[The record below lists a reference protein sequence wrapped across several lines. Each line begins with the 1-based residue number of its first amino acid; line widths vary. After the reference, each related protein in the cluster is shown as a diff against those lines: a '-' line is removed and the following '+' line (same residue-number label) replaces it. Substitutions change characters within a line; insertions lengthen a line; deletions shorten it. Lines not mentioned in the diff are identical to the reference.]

1 MTVCEQ
7 KRQLVCEVWLATFSP
22 ALLSNLKA
30 TAQQL
35 VELNRGLPAWWS
47 VTQCQNNCM
56 PRLEMVLHWDKS
68 IQTRRESGIPISQAD
83 RSKDV
88 PRIDCF
94 LKHKSSICFFS
105 RIKALCTVT
114 ADCFKKKFQSL
125 LFLILVFQYT
135 SAVSDGTLGDWV
147 FPDLCLK

>member
-94 LKHKSSICFFS
+94 LKHKSSICFSHAS
-105 RIKALCTVT
+105 RHCAPWQQIVLKKSFNLFYFLYWFFNIHLLSVMEPWVIG
-114 ADCFKKKFQSL
+114 CFPTC
-125 LFLILVFQYT
+125 V
-135 SAVSDGTLGDWV
+135 
-147 FPDLCLK
+147 